1 LQLLNEEWRTL
12 CIQSHEAAL
21 LMLTNDPLNVH
32 VDNLASHEILVEKGN
47 AYVFCL
53 GNCWQ
58 ELLFS
63 DLDVSSVAQSPIPL
77 LLFVVGLDLL
87 HASLLKSPHNFFRLV
102 VVHQVI
108 HLIIQIGSLFKL
120 FGLLFFVVI
129 SLNAC
134 TAVRILQLLFHH
146 ARFVLDSFL
155 EYHL

>member
-1 LQLLNEEWRTL
+1 
-12 CIQSHEAAL
+12 
-21 LMLTNDPLNVH
+21 
-32 VDNLASHEILVEKGN
+32 
-47 AYVFCL
+47 
-53 GNCWQ
+53 
-58 ELLFS
+58 
-63 DLDVSSVAQSPIPL
+63 VAQSSIPL
-77 LLFVVGLDLL
+77 LLFVVGLYLL
-87 HASLLKSPHNFFRLV
+87 NASLLKSPHNFFRLV

-129 SLNAC
+129 SLNAS